1 MTYLQKNPN
10 VKFADFVFEATIIVP
25 EGIYKLSTN
34 IYNSPIN
41 VPLSYGLKIDKDITL
56 QGAGKGKTI
65 ITGDMNA
72 YNSSIILFTEYDGEA
87 TIDGFS
93 FEGDDYITVIAPD
106 APYKSG
112 YIFRGWSG
120 NDDVYKVGDEIELG
134 SNTTFRD
141 RWTWIYEDDNEP
153 LYNTG
158 SSETRYSVS
167 VKNTVNGSID
177 VSPLRTA
184 DGNTVTITVAPDNG
198 YSLDTLTVTDADGY
212 DVTVREISPTEYIFK
227 MPASKVTVEAEFV
240 KTPET
245 STLPYNDVDV
255 DDWFYGAAEY
265 AYNNGIM
272 SGMGATQF
280 APNINLSRAMLA
292 QILYNMESGT
302 PVSSAQFADVVA
314 GAWYADAVNWAAANG
329 TVGGYGDGISGPEIN
344 ISREQIAVIL
354 YRYASYKGYNVST
367 KDALFFVKIILFVIK
382 V

>member
-1 MTYLQKNPN
+1 M
-10 VKFADFVFEATIIVP
+10 
-25 EGIYKLSTN
+25 
-34 IYNSPIN
+34 
-41 VPLSYGLKIDKDITL
+41 
-56 QGAGKGKTI
+56 
-65 ITGDMNA
+65 
-72 YNSSIILFTEYDGEA
+72 
-87 TIDGFS
+87 
-93 FEGDDYITVIAPD
+93 
-106 APYKSG
+106 
-112 YIFRGWSG
+112 
-120 NDDVYKVGDEIELG
+120 
-134 SNTTFRD
+134 
-141 RWTWIYEDDNEP
+141 
-153 LYNTG
+153 
-158 SSETRYSVS
+158 
-167 VKNTVNGSID
+167 
-177 VSPLRTA
+177 
-184 DGNTVTITVAPDNG
+184 
-198 YSLDTLTVTDADGY
+198 TDADGY
-212 DVTVREISPTEYIFK
+212 DVTVKEISPTEYIFK

-367 KDALFFVKIILFVIK
+367 KGDLSAFTDIDKLSDWAEEAVAWVVGENDK
-382 V
+382 